1 LTALMALTI
10 AAGAASSAFAQAPCN
25 LPDETVA
32 ARSPADVDGA
42 AVRACVDGNAA
53 MLRQEDYEAIRQARQ
68 NLLTP
73 LRAANV
79 SVFFRLA
86 YSDTLRPVLT
96 PMVKDLNED
105 RAINALRIAGELG
118 TTDGARLCVEA
129 LKDNRAS
136 VRMMAA
142 SGLARTFAVL
152 WATPTIQTQ
161 PFAGIETELAK
172 ALLAEKDPEV
182 MDGLAMAYEAA
193 VQIPNA
199 IVPDARNIALLSA
212 STKFGEIARRR
223 NVSEGHNPALLR
235 ASKAMLDALT
245 VAVSEPKPPA
255 ATLREIGG
263 FGGDLLAYAMREL
276 RKGDVS
282 DVERQQLAVLVGQ
295 AQNLVSV
302 AGSQLGMTPKAYRLN
317 TLVAEGNDTQYFRDV
332 MNVIGAEGDL
342 VKTPFNHPKERFI
355 PAP

>member
-1 LTALMALTI
+1 MALTS

-86 YSDTLRPVLT
+86 YSDT
-96 PMVKDLNED
+96 
-105 RAINALRIAGELG
+105 
-118 TTDGARLCVEA
+118 RLCVEA